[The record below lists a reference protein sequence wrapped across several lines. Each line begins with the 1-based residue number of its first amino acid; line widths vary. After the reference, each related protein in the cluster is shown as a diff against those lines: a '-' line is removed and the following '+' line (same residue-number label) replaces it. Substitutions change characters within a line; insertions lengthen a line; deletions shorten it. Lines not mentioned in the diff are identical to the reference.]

1 MAELPIKPEPNS
13 VVSPEIDVILFEYFW
28 ILIIEF
34 YLHRQCFLLQR
45 IDTPV
50 EGIVPGRQEAEF
62 RLPNALP

>member
-1 MAELPIKPEPNS
+1 MPAMAELPIKPEPNS

-50 EGIVPGRQEAEF
+50 EGIV
-62 RLPNALP
+62 